1 VKSRSL
7 AAALAGASLALA
19 GCAAPAGPPFTALAT
34 DARLLI
40 GDAPRA
46 DLVTRG
52 IEVRRVSHVIFW
64 VPTSSREPTVMEAV
78 GEALWRG
85 NGHLLVNASVRR
97 VAWYVPFLYGEYG
110 WVVRGDVVRLRYPRT
125 GDVDPAPD
133 PEERPGAAPG
143 ME

>member
-1 VKSRSL
+1 V
-7 AAALAGASLALA
+7 LAGASLLLA
-19 GCAAPAGPPFTALAT
+19 GCAAPAGPPFTVLGT

-52 IEVRRVSHVIFW
+52 IEVRRVSHLIFW
-64 VPTSSREPTVMEAV
+64 VPTKSQEPTVMDAV
-78 GEALWRG
+78 GEALSRG
-85 NGHLLVNASVRR
+85 NGDLLVNASVRR

-110 WVVRGDVVRLRYPRT
+110 WVVRGDVVRLRYPRSEALRESRT
-125 GDVDPAPD
+125 GDFDPQD
-133 PEERPGAAPG
+133 RPGAAPD